1 MNSRYSIYEAL
12 RLFFKINFAILVLIL
27 FVIFCFVPITAIVA
41 SIVCTKVAWY
51 VRVPV
56 FWGGVLFS
64 VGGKPLSRLFNV
76 DLKVL

>member
-1 MNSRYSIYEAL
+1 MNSNIYKAL
-12 RLFFKINFAILVLIL
+12 RLFFKMNFAILAFVF

-56 FWGGVLFS
+56 FLVGVLFS
-64 VGGKPLSRLFNV
+64 VGGKPLSRLFNI

>member
-1 MNSRYSIYEAL
+1 MNSNIYKEL
-12 RLFFKINFAILVLIL
+12 RLFFKMNFAILAFVF

-56 FWGGVLFS
+56 FLGGVLFN

-76 DLKVL
+76 NLKVL

>member
-1 MNSRYSIYEAL
+1 M
-12 RLFFKINFAILVLIL
+12 NFAILAFVF

-41 SIVCTKVAWY
+41 SMVCTKVAWY

-56 FWGGVLFS
+56 FLVGVLFS

>member
-1 MNSRYSIYEAL
+1 MNSNIYKAL
-12 RLFFKINFAILVLIL
+12 RLFFKMNFAILAFVF

-56 FWGGVLFS
+56 FLGGVLFS

>member
-1 MNSRYSIYEAL
+1 MNSNIYKAL
-12 RLFFKINFAILVLIL
+12 RLFFKMNFAILAFVF
-27 FVIFCFVPITAIVA
+27 FVIFCFVPITALVA

-56 FWGGVLFS
+56 FFVGVLFS

>member
-1 MNSRYSIYEAL
+1 MNSNIYKAL
-12 RLFFKINFAILVLIL
+12 RLFFKMNFAILAFVF

-56 FWGGVLFS
+56 FFVGVLFS

>member
-1 MNSRYSIYEAL
+1 MNSNIYKAL
-12 RLFFKINFAILVLIL
+12 RLFFKMNFAILAFVF

>member
-1 MNSRYSIYEAL
+1 MNSNIYKAL
-12 RLFFKINFAILVLIL
+12 RLFFKMNFAILAFVF

-41 SIVCTKVAWY
+41 SMVCTKVAWY

-56 FWGGVLFS
+56 FLVGVLFS

>member
-1 MNSRYSIYEAL
+1 MNSNIYKAL
-12 RLFFKINFAILVLIL
+12 RLFFKMNFAILAFVI

-56 FWGGVLFS
+56 FLVGVLFS

>member
-1 MNSRYSIYEAL
+1 MNSNIYKAL
-12 RLFFKINFAILVLIL
+12 RLFFKMNFAILAFVF

-41 SIVCTKVAWY
+41 SIVCAKVAWY

-56 FWGGVLFS
+56 FLVGVLFS

>member
-1 MNSRYSIYEAL
+1 MNSNIYKAL
-12 RLFFKINFAILVLIL
+12 RLFFKMNFAILAFVF

-56 FWGGVLFS
+56 FLVGVLFS